1 MQHFNQVD
9 FLWRALAIFLLIG
22 ALAGIALSMLLIFKP
37 HVIERVN
44 RVANHWVS
52 MRRISQVMDR
62 SIRMERWFYRHHRV
76 LGFLVIVGA
85 GYMLFYFGWLLDKAA
100 ALHALGIYLN
110 NPSWAAALLPAL
122 LLVAR
127 LSGALAL
134 LVGIIYWIRPSLLK
148 GFETGSNQWLSFRR
162 ATKVLDIQRGEID
175 QLVERHAQ
183 RVGWLLLL
191 GSIALFVVMLH
202 RLVQLP

>member
-1 MQHFNQVD
+1 M
-9 FLWRALAIFLLIG
+9 
-22 ALAGIALSMLLIFKP
+22 ALSLLLIFKP

-62 SIRMERWFYRHHRV
+62 SVRMERWFYRHHRV

-85 GYMLFYFGWLLDKAA
+85 SYMLVYLGWQLDKAA
-100 ALHALGIYLN
+100 ALHALGVRLN
-110 NPSWAAALLPAL
+110 NPHLAAVLLPAL

-127 LSGALAL
+127 LFGALAL
-134 LVGIIYWIRPSLLK
+134 LVGAIYWIRPSLLK
-148 GFETGSNQWLSFRR
+148 GFESGSNQWLSTRR
-162 ATKVLDIQRGEID
+162 ATKALDIQRGEID

-183 RVGWLLLL
+183 RIGWLLLMA
-191 GSIALFVVMLH
+191 SNYLFVLMFRFL
-202 RLVQLP
+202 LLL

>member
-1 MQHFNQVD
+1 MQQFNQAD

-22 ALAGIALSMLLIFKP
+22 ALAGTALSMLLIFKP

-44 RVANHWVS
+44 RVANRWVS

-62 SIRMERWFYRHHRV
+62 SVRMERWFYRHHRV

-85 GYMLFYFGWLLDKAA
+85 SYMLVYFGWQLDKAA
-100 ALHALGIYLN
+100 ALHTLGVRLN
-110 NPSWAAALLPAL
+110 SPLWAAVLLPAL

-127 LSGALAL
+127 LFGALAL
-134 LVGIIYWIRPSLLK
+134 LVGAIYWIRPSLLK

-183 RVGWLLLL
+183 RVGWLLLV
-191 GSIALFVVMLH
+191 GSIDLFFFMFH
-202 RLVQLP
+202 WLV